1 MEMSSISRTLI
12 IALTSVAFVIST
24 AFSCSKEPDPV
35 EEPEEKEEVI
45 PLDYEIAKKIIQDD
59 AGVTAGDGMYSILL
73 PDGRSIFLM
82 GDSYIGKVT
91 AGARSTSDHMFRNTY
106 QVYDN
111 GKVTAITS
119 GENHSAAVPPG
130 FEKTES
136 NWYWPGHGFV
146 EGNTLYIF
154 QLQMFQATSGA
165 WGFKYKESHVLEYSL
180 PEIKLIRDY
189 PIPYKGTSE
198 AVYGAACI
206 NDGEYVYGYAQ
217 YEKANSDVFNL
228 VSQVL
233 CARTTV
239 DNLGT
244 KWEYYTGSST
254 GWSEDSSKAVPLTGL
269 SSVPVSSQFNV
280 FKLRDKYV
288 LLTQH
293 KMLGDG
299 RIFTAV
305 SDTPYGPWHNLKQI
319 FKIPELASSKW
330 YTYNAMA
337 HPQFEKDGKI
347 LVSFCVN
354 TSDFSEQFT
363 NVECYRPRFF
373 WYPIDKILQ

>member
-1 MEMSSISRTLI
+1 MSTVKI
-12 IALTSVAFVIST
+12 IGSLAAAIAAILIST
-24 AFSCSKEPDPV
+24 APSCSKGNIPDDEPD
-35 EEPEEKEEVI
+35 KGQSDDKI
-45 PLDYEIAKKIIQDD
+45 SLDLEIAKKIIQDD

-82 GDSYIGKVT
+82 GDSYTGKVT
-91 AGARSTSDHMFRNTY
+91 GGARSTSDHMFRNTY

-119 GENHSAAVPPG
+119 GDNHSAAVPPE
-130 FEKTES
+130 FPNEQK
-136 NWYWPGHGFV
+136 WYWPGHGFV
-146 EGNTLYIF
+146 AGNTLYIF
-154 QLQMFQATSGA
+154 QFQMFQASSGA
-165 WGFKYKESHVLEYSL
+165 WGFKYQETHVLEYSL

-189 PIPYKGTSE
+189 RIPYNGTPE

-206 NDGEYVYGYAQ
+206 NDGTHVYVYAQ
-217 YEKANSDVFNL
+217 YEKANSDAFNL

-239 DNLGT
+239 ADLGT
-244 KWEYYTGSST
+244 KWEYFTGS

-299 RIFTAV
+299 RIYTAV

-319 FKIPELASSKW
+319 FKVPELASSKW

-337 HPQFEKDGKI
+337 HPQFERDGKI

-373 WYPIDKILQ
+373 WYPIDKILN